1 MAVRLAALL
10 PRFVVLTLLWLLTTA
25 TLTFAAEKRIS
36 ASPAGSLA
44 AVTGRPV
51 IVVPDVSGQAYV
63 FAKGMLEDAGF
74 AWHVSGSVQ
83 GYAAN
88 VVAGQTPAPGTRVFD
103 TGAPTIV
110 LHLARGR
117 YPERGLPE
125 NNSSLPGT
133 RIRFA
138 DRRASRLRCRRPR
151 PLASTQKPCTRSLCT
166 RRTRRRRSFA
176 RPRCPKRGLWLS
188 PLRARRRSR

>member
-36 ASPAGSLA
+36 ASPAGSSA

-103 TGAPTIV
+103 TGRSQ
-110 LHLARGR
+110 ARESRAREGCAQDACEEEGR
-117 YPERGLPE
+117 SQGPDPPYPACGFRRSRRAEGATE
-125 NNSSLPGT
+125 GDAFAGT
-133 RIRFA
+133 RPASRQLA
-138 DRRASRLRCRRPR
+138 RRASTPE
-151 PLASTQKPCTRSLCT
+151 
-166 RRTRRRRSFA
+166 
-176 RPRCPKRGLWLS
+176 
-188 PLRARRRSR
+188 